1 MCVFEHCLD
10 LCRGK
15 PGVVV
20 YPDGEDPR
28 VVQAALR
35 LQGQNLATPLL
46 LGRPLAIRAIQ
57 QSLGLGGTLW
67 SMDPGHGSQLERN
80 AADYLKI
87 QREAG
92 KAPTEEQAVQAV
104 RSPLTAG
111 ALMLRRGEAE
121 LGIAGNL
128 SSTADVLRAGLRVL
142 GRQEKGGTVSSF
154 FFMIAPG
161 GEKLY
166 IFTDGAVIP
175 EPTSTQLAHIA
186 TGAGR
191 VMENLMGIAPRV
203 ALLSFSTKKSAE
215 HPRVQVVRDAVE
227 EARRFAPGM
236 CIDGEL
242 QFDAAIS
249 PEVAEQKAP
258 GSPVA
263 GQANVFVF
271 PSLDAGNIS
280 YKVAQRLCGYT
291 ALGPFLQGLDGGWH
305 DLSRGCSADDVY
317 KITVVGF
324 GLRRGNRNAQK
335 TLKGESQWMLSA

>member
-10 LCRGK
+10 VCRGK
-15 PGVVV
+15 RGIVV
-20 YPDGEDPR
+20 YPDGEDRR

-35 LQGQNLATPLL
+35 LQQSGLATPIL
-46 LGRPLAIRAIQ
+46 LGRPMAIRAIQ
-57 QSLGLGGTLW
+57 HSLGIGGTLW
-67 SMDPGHGSQLERN
+67 SMDHKMRQTLEAN
-80 AADYLKI
+80 AAHYQQLQQK
-87 QREAG
+87 AG
-92 KAPTEEQAVQAV
+92 KQVTEEKALEAVGC
-104 RSPLTAG
+104 PLAAG
-111 ALMLRRGEAE
+111 ALMLKRGEAE

-128 SSTADVLRAGLRVL
+128 SSTADVLRAGLRIL

-166 IFTDGAVIP
+166 IFTDGAVVP

-186 TGAGR
+186 IGAGR
-191 VMENLMGIAPRV
+191 TLESLMGIPARV

-227 EARRFAPGM
+227 EAKRMDPDL
-236 CIDGEL
+236 CLDGEL
-242 QFDAAIS
+242 QFDAAIT
-249 PEVAEQKAP
+249 PEVAAQKAP

-263 GQANVFVF
+263 GRANVFVF

-291 ALGPFLQGLDGGWH
+291 ALGPFLQGLAGGWH

-324 GLRRGNRNAQK
+324 GLHHGKQHSQI
-335 TLKGESQWMLSA
+335 TVTGESQWKLSA